1 MPDMFSLEMASIF
14 ATYPMKLTT
23 FGAIIDQTVG
33 TFLLITVY
41 LALANHHYKKAQEE
55 SSKPNQTNER
65 ADKSKQDQTNQQDKK
80 QQPNQ
85 HQQDQH
91 HDQHLQN
98 HKHAGIS
105 WDLFS
110 YFMGLAVIVIG
121 MSFGY
126 DSAYAINPARDFSPR
141 LFSLMVGWGTKTFT
155 TGNYFFWIPLVMPMF
170 GSFLA
175 TIFYNL
181 LINNSK

>member
-1 MPDMFSLEMASIF
+1 MFSLEMASIF

-23 FGAIIDQTVG
+23 FGAIIDQTIG

-41 LALANHHYKKAQEE
+41 LALANHHYKNDVHEE
-55 SSKPNQTNER
+55 SSKPNENKTNEK
-65 ADKSKQDQTNQQDKK
+65 ADKSKQDQTNQKEK
-80 QQPNQ
+80 QQQPHQNQ
-85 HQQDQH
+85 QHQH
-91 HDQHLQN
+91 HDHHHQN
-98 HKHAGIS
+98 HKHADIS

-110 YFMGLAVIVIG
+110 YFMGLTVIVIG

-155 TGNYFFWIPLVMPMF
+155 AGNYFFWIPLVMPMF

-175 TIFYNL
+175 TVFYNL